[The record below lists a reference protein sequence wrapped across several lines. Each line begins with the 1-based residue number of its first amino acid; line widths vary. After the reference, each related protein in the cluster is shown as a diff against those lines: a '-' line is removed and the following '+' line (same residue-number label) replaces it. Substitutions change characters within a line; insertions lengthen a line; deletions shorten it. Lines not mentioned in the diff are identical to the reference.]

1 MIEGF
6 GFFDKMQ
13 TGVLHLRIRF
23 LNDIIATVSKLCSL
37 IPSICE
43 RLGFPIH

>member
-1 MIEGF
+1 MVLSFLVDVVTKGF

-23 LNDIIATVSKLCSL
+23 LNDINCYS
-37 IPSICE
+37 
-43 RLGFPIH
+43 F

>member
-1 MIEGF
+1 MVLSFLLDVVIGF

-23 LNDIIATVSKLCSL
+23 LNDINCYS
-37 IPSICE
+37 
-43 RLGFPIH
+43 F